1 MRDPLPLYDFAPPF
15 GPAWKLPDGRR
26 HIHLLTPGE
35 VRALP
40 RPTLLWSIAG
50 DAQNAGLAD
59 LDTRG
64 GYTAWGFIC
73 TYNCTGV
80 DQEF

>member
-15 GPAWKLPDGRR
+15 GPAWKLPDGR

-35 VRALP
+35 IRALSP
-40 RPTLLWSIAG
+40 ETVLWSIAG
-50 DAQNAGLAD
+50 GAQIARVAD

-73 TYNCTGV
+73 TYPCLGV
-80 DQEF
+80 DQEL